1 MQSSLSAS
9 RQSESIKVKIN
20 ELRAKLEEV
29 KREKSKIE
37 DEMMELQSKGGAG
50 AAGAAQGEDYSWQQG
65 EPVKGFNMLQVIVVA
80 LLALA
85 LGRFLATTQSQ

>member
-1 MQSSLSAS
+1 MMQSSLSAS

-20 ELRAKLEEV
+20 ELRAKFEEV

-50 AAGAAQGEDYSWQQG
+50 AAAAQGDDYSWQ
-65 EPVKGFNMLQVIVVA
+65 
-80 LLALA
+80 
-85 LGRFLATTQSQ
+85 